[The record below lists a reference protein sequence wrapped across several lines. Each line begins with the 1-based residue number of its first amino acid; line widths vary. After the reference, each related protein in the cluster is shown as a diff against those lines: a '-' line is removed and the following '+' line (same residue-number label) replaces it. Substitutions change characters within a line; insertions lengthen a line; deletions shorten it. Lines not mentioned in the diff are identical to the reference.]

1 MSKVTVRHAWGI
13 CHTRKEGNDQ
23 GFALLVVIW
32 AIGLIALI
40 TLVMITTSRSRLQ
53 ASANLIGNAKA
64 ENYAEAGVGL
74 ARIALTRT
82 LAGSNIESTPA
93 VGARPLLCAFSS
105 DAVSAISI
113 EDEAGKVNLNLA
125 SAAMLSA
132 LFRGFGAS
140 DAEAARLGR
149 NVVEFTHV
157 AMSPNGTG
165 SSEASQ
171 AGASPPK
178 HAPMTSPLELDQ
190 VVGMRR
196 DLFEAVLPYV
206 TVTSQRTGIEP
217 RLASPIILAALS
229 GASFSTIQTLAREAQ
244 ANAQS
249 AGGAGA
255 ARDVPAEWNTPSLR
269 SSFRI
274 VADVMTA
281 GGSFFSREANVEWVG
296 KDQELRTQEWRRG
309 RGRARLMLE
318 RLTNERSNG
327 TGFLLP
333 ACQ

>member
-1 MSKVTVRHAWGI
+1 MGDVIAGPPWGT
-13 CHTRKEGNDQ
+13 CRTRKEGNEQ

-40 TLVMITTSRSRLQ
+40 ALVMITTSRSRLQ

-64 ENYAEAGVGL
+64 ENLAEAGVGL

-82 LAGSNIESTPA
+82 LADANTESMLA
-93 VGARPLLCAFSS
+93 VGTGPVLCAFSS
-105 DAVSAISI
+105 EAIAAISI

-125 SAAMLSA
+125 STAMLSA

-157 AMSPNGTG
+157 AIAPDGAG
-165 SSEASQ
+165 SVDVSQ
-171 AGASPPK
+171 PGASPPK

-206 TVTSQRTGIEP
+206 TVTSKRTGIEP
-217 RLASPIILAALS
+217 RLASPILLAALS
-229 GASFSTIQTLAREAQ
+229 GASFSTIQTLIRESQ
-244 ANAQS
+244 THS
-249 AGGAGA
+249 SGPAGA
-255 ARDVPAEWNTPSLR
+255 AADVTAEWNTPSLR

-274 VADVMTA
+274 IADVMTA

-296 KDQELRTQEWRRG
+296 KDLELRMQEWRRG
-309 RGRARLMLE
+309 RGRARLVLESLKNE
-318 RLTNERSNG
+318 RLNG